1 MSQRMAYWTRLLLRD
16 GACRALGVEHAA
28 LSRARGRQLC
38 GNGTLRFA
46 RMPSRC
52 SSPPAMKNASSPRR
66 LPACS
71 PRAEYEIEIIVL
83 DDGSTD
89 RTAEIVRQLRCPR
102 SARAPRVFASVC
114 RAAGMASNTLAMR
127 SRRMA
132 RSNILCFLDADV
144 RLAPEALVRM
154 SGFLARSGS
163 DLVSGFPRQET
174 ETPLEWLLLPLIHF
188 VLLSYLPLAGMRALS
203 APGFAVG
210 CGQFLMVRRDAYRKS
225 GGHAQIRTTMHD
237 GLLLPQLFRRHG
249 LRTDIA
255 DLTHLATCRMYHSAS
270 EVWRGLAKNA
280 TEGMA
285 SPARILPFTFLLF
298 CGQILPL
305 LLGSFTAHPRP
316 PHGTLGQVAPGLY
329 SGLEQSLILAA
340 LAASFVPRLLSVWKY
355 RQPLLS
361 ACLHPLGVAVLLTIQ
376 WYALLR
382 KIAGQQVTWKERAY
396 RVG

>member
-1 MSQRMAYWTRLLLRD
+1 MSTTLLV
-16 GACRALGVEHAA
+16 ALAFCCATVPAVLWVWNMLLYREPGSGSCAEMGHCVLPDAVSVLIPARNEERVIAASIASLLASRGV
-28 LSRARGRQLC
+28 Q
-38 GNGTLRFA
+38 F
-46 RMPSRC
+46 
-52 SSPPAMKNASSPRR
+52 
-66 LPACS
+66 
-71 PRAEYEIEIIVL
+71 EIIVL

-89 RTAEIVRQLRCPR
+89 CTAEIVLGFA
-102 SARAPRVFASVC
+102 ARDPRVRLASSPPLPGGWNGKQHACHVL
-114 RAAGMASNTLAMR
+114 AA
-127 SRRMA
+127 MA

-144 RLAPEALVRM
+144 RLAPEALASM
-154 SGFLARSGS
+154 SVFLARSGS

-188 VLLSYLPLAGMRALS
+188 VLLSYLPLAGMRAFP
-203 APGFAVG
+203 APGFAAG
-210 CGQFLMVRRDAYRKS
+210 CGQFLMVHRDAYRKT

-255 DLTHLATCRMYHSAS
+255 DLTHLAACRMYHSAA
-270 EVWRGLAKNA
+270 EVWHGLAKNA

-285 SPARILPFTFLLF
+285 APVRILPFTLLLF
-298 CGQILPL
+298 CGQILPTL
-305 LLGSFTAHPRP
+305 LALS
-316 PHGTLGQVAPGLY
+316 LLVAPASY
-329 SGLEQSLILAA
+329 SAHARSLILVA

-361 ACLHPLGVAVLLTIQ
+361 ACLHPLGVALLLTIQ

-382 KIAGQQVTWKERAY
+382 KIAGQQVIWKERAY